1 MSEVLSQEEIDA
13 LLEGVRNGDVEVGH
27 HISDPDA
34 EIKEFDLDAK
44 EKITRGRLPSLEMI
58 NDRFARRLGI
68 SLFSI
73 IKQAV
78 DVKSCDLRMQK
89 FGEYISGLAS
99 PSNINSVSITQLD
112 ATSLVVMSRPM
123 VDWLVDLY
131 FGGSARPTEGEPRAT
146 FTPTEIRLVKKVL
159 DLIFT
164 DLKAAW
170 EPVAALDFSYRGSE
184 SNPRF
189 ASFFSPSEIVLVSEF
204 KVIGEP
210 GGEEGEEPEYGRLD
224 LMLPFSALEPFKEA
238 LDSGL
243 QSDQAEKHQRWKAAL
258 TDRLEN
264 ATVELRSEIAKSKMK
279 LRELSRLRPG
289 DIIPI
294 EMSKEILVKAKDT
307 PSVYWSFWYPQ
318 GCKCHPGIGTNS
330 KRPRGGFAS

>member
-58 NDRFARRLGI
+58 NERFARRLGI
-68 SLFSI
+68 SVFNI
-73 IKQAV
+73 VKKTA
-78 DVKSCDLRMQK
+78 DVTVCDLKMQK
-89 FGEYISGLAS
+89 FGEYMTYLAS
-99 PSNINSVSITQLD
+99 PSNINSVRISQLD
-112 ATSLVVMSRPM
+112 ATSLVVMSRSL
-123 VDWLVDLY
+123 VDWFVDLY
-131 FGGSARPTEGEPRAT
+131 FGGSARPTEGEPRTT

-159 DLIFT
+159 EYVFA

-170 EPVAALDFSYRGSE
+170 EPVADLDFSYTGSE
-184 SNPRF
+184 STPRF

-204 KVIGEP
+204 KVL
-210 GGEEGEEPEYGRLD
+210 GEEEEEYGRLD

-243 QSDQAEKHQRWKAAL
+243 QSDQAEKHQRWKQAL
-258 TDRLEN
+258 SDRLEN
-264 ATVELRSEIAKSKMK
+264 ATIELRSEIAKSKMK

-307 PSVYWSFWYPQ
+307 PVFTGVFGTHKGVNAIRVLAPTTSIQ
-318 GCKCHPGIGTNS
+318 GEV
-330 KRPRGGFAS
+330 ASNE